1 MCIFSISRL
10 FFKETF
16 LIESNNNKEM
26 NKELNLTYKNKS
38 DSSDLKKQLTSTYGL
53 KLVDS
58 VADIEHL
65 RIDFENK

>member
-1 MCIFSISRL
+1 
-10 FFKETF
+10 
-16 LIESNNNKEM
+16 M